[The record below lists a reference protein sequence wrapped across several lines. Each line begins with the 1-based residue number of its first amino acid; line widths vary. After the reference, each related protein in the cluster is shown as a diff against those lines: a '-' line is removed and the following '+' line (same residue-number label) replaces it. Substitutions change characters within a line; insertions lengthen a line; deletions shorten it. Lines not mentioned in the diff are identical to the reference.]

1 MNKFQ
6 VLSLRKQVVPPRTS
20 AAEQRRA
27 NLRGGVWMVLA
38 MAAFALEDT
47 FVKRAAASMPV
58 SQVLALLGLGG
69 MAVFWC
75 LARTGGGVLVPQVLS
90 PVMGLRALFEITG
103 RLFFVLALALTPLST
118 TTVILQA
125 TPLVVVAA
133 AALLF
138 GERVG
143 WRRWLAV
150 LVGLGG
156 VLVIVQPW
164 SDGFSP
170 LAILALIGMLGF
182 AGRDLT
188 SRMAPA
194 GLGAPVLGFYGYLA
208 VVVAALPVAGYTRAA
223 WSWADQ
229 GAILAMLAAVAA
241 GTSAY
246 TCLMKA
252 MRTGDVSAV
261 TPLRYSRLLFGIALG
276 VLFFGEALQPST
288 LVGAGLIV
296 ISGLFTLWRAPARR

>member
-1 MNKFQ
+1 
-6 VLSLRKQVVPPRTS
+6 
-20 AAEQRRA
+20 
-27 NLRGGVWMVLA
+27 

-47 FVKRAAASMPV
+47 FVKRAAVSMSV
-58 SQVLALLGLGG
+58 AQVLVLLGLGG

-75 LARTGGGVLVPQVLS
+75 TARLGGRAVLVPEVLS
-90 PVMGLRALFEITG
+90 VTMGVRALFEVTG
-103 RLFFVLALALTPLST
+103 RLFFVLALALTPIST

-125 TPLVVVAA
+125 TPLVVVAG

-150 LVGLGG
+150 LVGLSG

-164 SDGFSP
+164 GDGFSA

-182 AGRDLT
+182 AGRDLA
-188 SRMAPA
+188 SRVAPA
-194 GLGAPVLGFYGYLA
+194 SLGAPVLGFYGYLA
-208 VVVAALPVAGYTRAA
+208 VVVAGLVVAAYTRTA
-223 WSWADQ
+223 WSWADR
-229 GAILAMLAAVAA
+229 GAAWSMLAAVVT

-246 TCLMKA
+246 ASLMKA

-261 TPLRYSRLLFGIALG
+261 TPLRYTRLLFGIGLG
-276 VLFFGEALQPST
+276 VLFFGEALAPAT
-288 LVGAGLIV
+288 LLGAGLIV
-296 ISGLFTLWRAPARR
+296 VSGLFTLWRTPAHS